1 MADQVADGLMER
13 GLKVG
18 RIHGDLSPRIV
29 KMMKQIRDLEFQY
42 IVATDLA
49 KTWY

>member
-18 RIHGDLSPRIV
+18 RIRGDLSPRDR
-29 KMMKQIRDLEFQY
+29 KNDE
-42 IVATDLA
+42 TNS
-49 KTWY
+49 